1 MEGSASSISE
11 VDVVKKAQKNV
22 SSSPEEQLTAEEQ
35 FENAIESIEITQ
47 DEYSEKLFELT
58 NAYWDIQEKFTN

>member
-22 SSSPEEQLTAEEQ
+22 SSSPEEQLTAEE
-35 FENAIESIEITQ
+35 
-47 DEYSEKLFELT
+47 
-58 NAYWDIQEKFTN
+58 